1 MNVSSTCLCRCNFTA
16 FMYVV
21 HNCATQQKIITES
34 QSSTWFFFLTVIQHG
49 SAPVA
54 RQYAKYGCPPGLRRE
69 VWCLILGLEVDDV
82 VCHSH
87 DLINNSPDY
96 LPYNSY
102 DVAM

>member
-1 MNVSSTCLCRCNFTA
+1 MLS
-16 FMYVV
+16 
-21 HNCATQQKIITES
+21 ITVPHS
-34 QSSTWFFFLTVIQHG
+34 RKLLLKVNLQHGFFFLTVIQHG

-96 LPYNSY
+96 LPYNSD